1 MTKRLTITT
10 ALTSALLA
18 LPGCT
23 SGDDWDD
30 NVYADRDTSVCVDR
44 EGRRVYDDNC
54 RGGYTG
60 GSGGGYS
67 HYYISRNSPVPF
79 YGESVFDS
87 RYAGSAGSFTPQPG
101 RAYAQPPSITNMT
114 RSQAV
119 SRGGLGSSAR
129 GFGGGR
135 S

>member
-23 SGDDWDD
+23 TGDDWDD
-30 NVYADRDTSVCVDR
+30 NVYTDRDTSVCVDR

-54 RGGYTG
+54 RRGYAGG
-60 GSGGGYS
+60 GGGYS
-67 HYYISRNSPVPF
+67 HYYIRSLSPVPF

-87 RYAGSAGSFTPQPG
+87 RYARSPGSFTPEPG
-101 RAYAQPPSITNMT
+101 RTYAPPPSVSNMT
-114 RSQAV
+114 RSQAI